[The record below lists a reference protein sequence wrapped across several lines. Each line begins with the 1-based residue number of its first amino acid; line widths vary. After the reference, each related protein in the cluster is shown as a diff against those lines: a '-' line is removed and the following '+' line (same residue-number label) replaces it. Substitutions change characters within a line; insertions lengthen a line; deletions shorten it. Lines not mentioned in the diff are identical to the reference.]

1 MSSSPD
7 PASVPP
13 PPPSPYRTGEHRDSG
28 PHRHLHAA
36 ETPEGRIL
44 VALVLTVACMV
55 VEVVGGWFTG
65 SLALLSDAGHM
76 LADAGALGL
85 ALVAQRVASQPR
97 TDLRTYGFRRAETL
111 AAFLNGITLG
121 VTAVW
126 IIVEAVERWESPP
139 AINGRVMLLIATIGL
154 VVNVVAAWVLSRGHP
169 AHNAN
174 THAALA
180 HVLSDA
186 AGSAAAILAGV
197 VILAFG
203 WQRADPLVSVL
214 LAALILWS
222 AWRLVARTAA
232 VLMES
237 TPAGLKMLDLER
249 TIRGTPGVAELHD
262 LHAWTISDGFDL
274 VTVHVV
280 LDGTRHGTEVAHDV
294 STRVREAHH
303 IGHVTVQPEAPPV
316 AAKVQIRK
324 RNSSR

>member
-1 MSSSPD
+1 MSASPD
-7 PASVPP
+7 PATSATA
-13 PPPSPYRTGEHRDSG
+13 PSSHKDD
-28 PHRHLHAA
+28 RHKGHGHHGHFHAT
-36 ETPEGRIL
+36 ETAEGRIL
-44 VALVLTVACMV
+44 AALVLTIACMV
-55 VEVVGGWFTG
+55 IEVLGGWFTG
-65 SLALLSDAGHM
+65 SLALLSDAGHL

-97 TDLRTYGFRRAETL
+97 TELRTYGFRRAETL

-126 IIVEAVERWESPP
+126 IIVEAAERWRNPP
-139 AINGRVMLLIATIGL
+139 EIDGRVMGAIAALGL
-154 VVNVVAAWVLSRGHP
+154 VVNVAAAWVLSRGHP

-186 AGSAAAILAGV
+186 AGSAAAIVAGV
-197 VILAFG
+197 AIVAFG
-203 WQRADPLVSVL
+203 WHRADPVVSVL

-222 AWRLVARTAA
+222 SWRLVARTAS

-237 TPAGLKMLDLER
+237 TPAGLNVPDLER

-280 LDGTRHGTEVAHDV
+280 LDGTRHGTDVARDV
-294 STRVREAHH
+294 SMRVRETHR
-303 IGHVTVQPEAPPV
+303 IGHVTVQPEAPPLP
-316 AAKVQIRK
+316 AKVQIR
-324 RNSSR
+324 RRSRSR

>member
-1 MSSSPD
+1 MTSTPD
-7 PASVPP
+7 SASATKPSPP
-13 PPPSPYRTGEHRDSG
+13 PPADGHSSHVHS
-28 PHRHLHAA
+28 HVHAA

-44 VALVLTVACMV
+44 AALVLTVACMV
-55 VEVVGGWFTG
+55 IEVLGGWWTG
-65 SLALLSDAGHM
+65 SLALLSDAGHL
-76 LADAGALGL
+76 LADAGALAL

-97 TDLRTYGFRRAETL
+97 TELRTYGFRRAETL

-126 IIVEAVERWESPP
+126 IIVEAVERWEKPP
-139 AINGRVMLLIATIGL
+139 AIDGRTLVVIAGLGL
-154 VVNVVAAWVLSRGHP
+154 VVNVAAAWVLSRGQP

-180 HVLSDA
+180 HVISDA
-186 AGSAAAILAGV
+186 AGSAAAIVAGV
-197 VILAFG
+197 AILVFG
-203 WQRADPLVSVL
+203 WQRADPVVSVL

-237 TPAGLKMLDLER
+237 TPAGLQMADLER

-280 LDGTRHGTEVAHDV
+280 LDGTQHGTDVAHLV
-294 STRVREAHH
+294 AARVREAHH
-303 IGHVTVQPEAPPV
+303 IRHVTVQPEAPP
-316 AAKVQIRK
+316 ATASIQIRK
-324 RNSSR
+324 HRAKP